1 MRVSTAVLP
10 VMVLGALVT
19 GASPAGASGP
29 AGMATGGGDVPS
41 LRVSPAWVVP
51 GGTVRV
57 TGHCE
62 PNTYGYVL
70 SNAFRRDASHE
81 FADVAAV
88 PITTDAGGDFSTEA
102 QIPANRRPGAYPVGG
117 RCGGGN
123 LGISTTLV
131 VTPAGVPTAVPA
143 GSGGR
148 AATGGPVSTNT
159 RIGVFLAGFAA
170 LATAAAGLARRRR
183 LPR

>member
-1 MRVSTAVLP
+1 MRVRTAVLP
-10 VMVLGALVT
+10 VVVLGALVT
-19 GASPAGASGP
+19 GASPASASGP
-29 AGMATGGGDVPS
+29 AGMATGGDVPS
-41 LRVSPAWVVP
+41 LRVSPVRVIP
-51 GGTVRV
+51 GGNVRV

-62 PNTYGYVL
+62 PNTSGYVL
-70 SNAFRRDASHE
+70 SDAFLLDATHE
-81 FADVAAV
+81 FAGVGAV
-88 PITTDAGGDFSTEA
+88 HITTDAGGNFSAEA
-102 QIPANRRPGAYPVGG
+102 QIPADRRPGGYSVGG

-143 GSGGR
+143 GSGGD
-148 AATGGPVSTNT
+148 AATGGPVSTDT

-183 LPR
+183 LPG